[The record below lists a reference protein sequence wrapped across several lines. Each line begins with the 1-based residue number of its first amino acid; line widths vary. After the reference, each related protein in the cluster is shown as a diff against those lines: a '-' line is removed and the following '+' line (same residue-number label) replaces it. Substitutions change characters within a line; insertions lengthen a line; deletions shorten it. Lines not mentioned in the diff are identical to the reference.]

1 MSAQAVPARRGRA
14 LMRVIPALVF
24 AAIILGWEALVRLRG
39 IPPYILPAPSLIAQ
53 TLVADWGTLAPA
65 LWMTLRTTFLALLL
79 ATVGGLALALLFARW
94 RIIEASLFPIA
105 VILQVTPIIA
115 IAPLL
120 LVYLEPQT
128 AVLVCAFIVA
138 FFPILSNAV
147 LGLRSADRN
156 LIELYQLYGA
166 RPSQELRLL
175 RLPSALPY
183 FLGGLRIGGG
193 LALIGAIVA
202 EIAAGAAGQGAGLA
216 FRIVEAGYRLN
227 IPRMFAALVLVSA
240 TGVAI
245 YMLFSLL
252 SRLLLGRWHDS
263 EANN

>member
-120 LVYLEPQT
+120 LVAILSSCTKYMAHGLRKNCGSGACRPHCPIFSAGFGSA
-128 AVLVCAFIVA
+128 AVL
-138 FFPILSNAV
+138 
-147 LGLRSADRN
+147 R
-156 LIELYQLYGA
+156 
-166 RPSQELRLL
+166 
-175 RLPSALPY
+175 
-183 FLGGLRIGGG
+183 
-193 LALIGAIVA
+193 
-202 EIAAGAAGQGAGLA
+202 
-216 FRIVEAGYRLN
+216 
-227 IPRMFAALVLVSA
+227 
-240 TGVAI
+240 
-245 YMLFSLL
+245 
-252 SRLLLGRWHDS
+252 
-263 EANN
+263 